1 MLSLQNSPLLIT
13 DQYGNYVLQYV
24 VKLENQEYIS
34 TIINLILTNL
44 QKYCCQKFSSN
55 VIEKCIE
62 RACPDLQNL
71 LINAIIQNEKLVSY

>member
-1 MLSLQNSPLLIT
+1 MNNFLLIAKDKYGCCMMQKCIECGTNEQKRRLIVLSLQNSPLLIT

-44 QKYCCQKFSSN
+44 QIHLNS
-55 VIEKCIE
+55 
-62 RACPDLQNL
+62 
-71 LINAIIQNEKLVSY
+71 